1 MDGYTYF
8 LQIAFGE
15 PWKPIMNAT
24 VSFTES
30 QDVRIAPAGAKGLGV
45 FAARDFKRGETVV
58 VGKCISQSS
67 ERTIYTIQTDH
78 NVHVMMDE
86 PAVRINHSYTPNT
99 GVRNNQWGAY
109 DFVALED
116 IVDGSEIF
124 FDYET
129 TEDDLTSDFQQCCP
143 PPPERVVSGSRG
155 FHSLPIEVRA
165 RYGELIADY
174 LKSPTTNDL

>member
-1 MDGYTYF
+1 MS
-8 LQIAFGE
+8 
-15 PWKPIMNAT
+15 AT
-24 VSFTES
+24 TNFTEPEAS
-30 QDVRIAPAGAKGLGV
+30 DSPAVCIAPAGEKGMGV
-45 FAARDFKRGETVV
+45 FTTRDFKRGETVV
-58 VGKCISQSS
+58 IGKCISQSS
-67 ERTIYTIQTDH
+67 ERTIYTIQTDR

-116 IVDGSEIF
+116 IPCGSEIF

-143 PPPERVVSGSRG
+143 PPPERSATTDRG
-155 FHSLPIEVRA
+155 FHSLPVSIRS
-165 RYGELIADY
+165 RYGEFIADY
-174 LKSPTTNDL
+174 LKSPAADS